1 MQIFIKFINE
11 ELNKIITLDVNS
23 SDTISA
29 VKTKIEDKEGIPGN
43 KQKLIFAGKKLE
55 DERTLEDYN
64 IQEKSTFNLVPV
76 FEGVPINTK
85 LLGLYKTDK
94 KKYEEERKWTKEYAY
109 ANKTST
115 SIQQNSI
122 NYSKDV
128 ILQKVKNTKIKR
140 ELKDRSEFLP
150 ANCSAGPVE
159 NDFFHWEATIA
170 GPAGSPY
177 DGGSSC

>member
-94 KKYEEERKWTKEYAY
+94 KIFKEYGSIDQVFKIIIL
-109 ANKTST
+109 KTYL
-115 SIQQNSI
+115 I
-122 NYSKDV
+122 
-128 ILQKVKNTKIKR
+128 R
-140 ELKDRSEFLP
+140 
-150 ANCSAGPVE
+150 
-159 NDFFHWEATIA
+159 
-170 GPAGSPY
+170 
-177 DGGSSC
+177 